1 MKMLTSHKTVWFL
14 ALIVSLTP
22 LARLQAG
29 RAKRG
34 ITGDWQ
40 VKVDVNG
47 EQIASIVSFSRD
59 KEGRLAGKWIGFW
72 GVSEL
77 TDIKHEGEELNFAW
91 SARFGD
97 SESRMNFEG
106 LIGRRKLS
114 GLLSSDRGEFDVE
127 GKRLKRVPMVM
138 GNWDTKL
145 KMGER
150 EFSAMLTVKADEEGK
165 LAADWQS
172 QWGEHEITD
181 VEFKGGKLTF
191 KRKSKIQ
198 NRQWEST
205 FEGTIKG
212 HTLSGTITSER
223 GDITAKGKRVGA
235 ALVGWWELEITSD
248 SGSRKQLLRVNPDLS
263 GIFGPIIIKNID
275 LNNDEVAFQTV
286 LKFGE
291 QEYEISFAGKL
302 DARKLTGELT
312 SSRGTRQV
320 TGQKIRRTP
329 ARQRI
334 GQTKKPSRKPDV
346 IFVPTPQEAVDKM
359 LELAE
364 VKKDDLLYDLGCGN
378 GIIVVTAAK
387 RYGCK
392 AVGYDIARKRV
403 KESLA
408 NVEKNNLGHL
418 VRIEHRDIFTLDLS
432 KANVITLYLLPEL
445 NVKLIPQLEKLKPGS
460 RIVSHDFDMKGV
472 KPDKVVKVAS
482 DNEWDEHTIYLWTTP
497 LKKENV
503 SDEETEFG
511 R

>member
-1 MKMLTSHKTVWFL
+1 MKMLTSHKTVWFFAFIVLLTSL
-14 ALIVSLTP
+14 AQ
-22 LARLQAG
+22 LQAG

-40 VKVDVNG
+40 VKVDVYG
-47 EQIASIVSFSRD
+47 EQIASIVSFSKD

-77 TDIKHEGEELNFAW
+77 TDIKHEGKELNFAW

-97 SESRMNFEG
+97 SETRMNFEG
-106 LIGRRKLS
+106 LIERGKLS

-127 GKRLKRVPMVM
+127 GKRLRRMPLVM
-138 GNWDTKL
+138 GNWETKL

-150 EFSAMLTVKADEEGK
+150 EFTAMLVVKADEGGK

-181 VEFKGGKLTF
+181 VEFKGGKLSF

-223 GDITAKGKRVGA
+223 GDITAEGKRVGA
-235 ALVGWWELEITSD
+235 ALVGQWELEITSD

-263 GIFGPIIIKNID
+263 CILGPIAIKKID
-275 LNNDEVAFQTV
+275 LDNNEVAFKTV
-286 LKFGE
+286 LEFGE
-291 QEYEISFAGKL
+291 QEYEISFAGQL
-302 DARKLTGELT
+302 DGRKLTGELT
-312 SSRGTRQV
+312 SSRGTQKV
-320 TGQKIRRTP
+320 TGQKIRRSP
-329 ARQRI
+329 AKQRS
-334 GQTKKPSRKPDV
+334 GQTKKPTREPDV
-346 IFVPTPQEAVDKM
+346 IFVPTPQEVVDKM

-364 VKKDDLLYDLGCGN
+364 VKKDDLVYDLGCGD
-378 GIIVVTAAK
+378 GRIVVTAAK
-387 RYGCK
+387 KYGCK
-392 AVGYDIARKRV
+392 AVGYDIARERV

-408 NVEKNNLGHL
+408 NVEKNNVGHL
-418 VRIEHRDIFTLDLS
+418 VRIEQRDIFTLDLS

-445 NVKLIPQLEKLKPGS
+445 NVKLIPQLKKLKPGS
-460 RIVSHDFDMKGV
+460 RIVSHDFDMRGV
-472 KPDKVVKVAS
+472 KPDKVVEVNS
-482 DNEWDEHTIYLWTTP
+482 DGEYNQHTVYFWTTP
-497 LKKENV
+497 LKIEDA
-503 SDEETEFG
+503 SDEEAEYG

>member
-14 ALIVSLTP
+14 ALIVLLTP
-22 LARLQAG
+22 LAGLQAG

-47 EQIASIVSFSRD
+47 EQIASIVSFSKD

-77 TDIKHEGEELNFAW
+77 KDIKHEGKELSFAW

-97 SESRMNFEG
+97 SETRMNFEG
-106 LIGRRKLS
+106 LIERGKLS
-114 GLLSSDRGEFDVE
+114 GLLSSDSGEFDVE
-127 GKRLKRVPMVM
+127 GKRFKRMPMVM
-138 GNWDTKL
+138 GNWETNL

-150 EFSAMLTVKADEEGK
+150 EFSAMLTVKADEGGK

-172 QWGEHEITD
+172 QWGEHEITN
-181 VEFKGGKLTF
+181 VEFKGGKLSF
-191 KRKSKIQ
+191 KRKSKIK

-205 FEGTIKG
+205 FAGTIKG

-235 ALVGWWELEITSD
+235 ALVGQWELEITSER
-248 SGSRKQLLRVNPDLS
+248 GNRKQLLRVNPDLS
-263 GIFGPIIIKNID
+263 GILGAIAIKKVD
-275 LNNDEVAFQTV
+275 LDNNKVAFKTV
-286 LKFGE
+286 LEFSE
-291 QEYEISFAGKL
+291 QEYEISFAGQL
-302 DARKLTGELT
+302 DGRKLTGELT
-312 SSRGTRQV
+312 SSRGTRKV
-320 TGQKIRRTP
+320 TGQKIRRSP
-329 ARQRI
+329 AKQRS
-334 GQTKKPSRKPDV
+334 GQTRKPFREPDV
-346 IFVPTPQEAVDKM
+346 IFVPTPQVAVDKM

-408 NVEKNNLGHL
+408 NVEENNVGHL
-418 VRIEHRDIFTLDLS
+418 VQIEQRDIFTLDLS

-445 NVKLIPQLEKLKPGS
+445 NVKLIPQLKKLKPGS
-460 RIVSHDFDMKGV
+460 RIVSHDFDMRGV
-472 KPDKVVKVAS
+472 KPDKVVEVNS
-482 DNEWDEHTIYLWTTP
+482 DNEYDKHTIYLWTTP
-497 LKKENV
+497 LKMEDV
-503 SDEETEFG
+503 SDEEA
-511 R
+511 RPWR

>member
-1 MKMLTSHKTVWFL
+1 MKMLTSHKTAWFL

-22 LARLQAG
+22 LARSQAG

-47 EQIASIVSFSRD
+47 EQIASIVSFSKD
-59 KEGRLAGKWIGFW
+59 KEGRLAGNWIGFW

-77 TDIKHEGEELNFAW
+77 TDIKHEGKELSFAW

-97 SESRMNFEG
+97 SETEMNFEG
-106 LIGRRKLS
+106 LIGRGKLS
-114 GLLSSDRGEFDVE
+114 GLLSSDSGEFDVE
-127 GKRLKRVPMVM
+127 GKRLKRMPMVM
-138 GNWDTKL
+138 GNWETKL

-150 EFSAMLTVKADEEGK
+150 EFSVMLTVKADEEGK

-198 NRQWEST
+198 DRQWEST
-205 FEGTIKG
+205 FAGTVKG
-212 HTLSGTITSER
+212 HTLSGTITWER

-235 ALVGWWELEITSD
+235 ALVGQWELEIASD

-263 GIFGPIIIKNID
+263 GILGAIAIKKID
-275 LNNDEVAFQTV
+275 LDNNEVAFKTV
-286 LKFGE
+286 LEFGE
-291 QEYEISFAGKL
+291 QEYEISFAGQL
-302 DARKLTGELT
+302 DGRKLTGELT
-312 SSRGTRQV
+312 SSRGTRKV
-320 TGQKIRRTP
+320 TGQKIRRSP
-329 ARQRI
+329 AKQRSR
-334 GQTKKPSRKPDV
+334 QTKRPTREPDV
-346 IFVPTPQEAVDKM
+346 IFIPTPQVAVDKM

-408 NVEKNNLGHL
+408 NVEKSNVGHL
-418 VRIEHRDIFTLDLS
+418 VRIEQRDIFTLDLS

-445 NVKLIPQLEKLKPGS
+445 NVKLIPQLKKLKPGS
-460 RIVSHDFDMKGV
+460 RIVSHDFDMRGV
-472 KPDKVVKVAS
+472 KPDKVVEVKS
-482 DNEWDEHTIYLWTTP
+482 DDEYDRHTIYLWTTP
-497 LKKENV
+497 LKMEDV
-503 SDEETEFG
+503 SDEESEFG

>member
-14 ALIVSLTP
+14 ALIVLLTP
-22 LARLQAG
+22 LAQLQAG

-34 ITGDWQ
+34 ITGNWQ
-40 VKVDVNG
+40 VNVDYNG
-47 EQIASIVSFSRD
+47 QPIASILSISQD
-59 KEGRLAGKWIGFW
+59 KEGKLAGKWIGFW

-77 TDIKHEGEELNFAW
+77 TDIKREGKELNFAW

-106 LIGRRKLS
+106 LISRGKLS
-114 GLLSSDRGEFDVE
+114 GVLSSDGGEFDVE
-127 GKRLKRVPMVM
+127 GKRLRRIPMVM
-138 GNWDTKL
+138 GNWETKL

-150 EFSAMLTVKADEEGK
+150 EFTAMLVVKADEERK

-181 VEFKGGKLTF
+181 VNFKGGKLTF

-198 NRQWEST
+198 DRQWESN
-205 FEGTIKG
+205 FEGTVKG
-212 HTLSGTITSER
+212 HTLSGTFTSER
-223 GDITAKGKRVGA
+223 GDITAEGKRVGA
-235 ALVGWWELEITSD
+235 ALVGQWALEIASD

-263 GIFGPIIIKNID
+263 GIFGPIAIKKVDI
-275 LNNDEVAFQTV
+275 NNDEVAFKTV
-286 LKFGE
+286 LEFGE
-291 QEYEISFAGKL
+291 QKYEISFTGKMEG
-302 DARKLTGELT
+302 RKLTGELT
-312 SSRGTRQV
+312 SSRGSRQV
-320 TGQKIRRTP
+320 TGEKIRR
-329 ARQRI
+329 
-334 GQTKKPSRKPDV
+334 QTRKPTRKPDV
-346 IFVPTPQEAVDKM
+346 IFVPTPQVAVDKM

-408 NVEKNNLGHL
+408 NVEKSNVGHL
-418 VRIEHRDIFTLDLS
+418 VRIEQRDIFTLDLS

-445 NVKLIPQLEKLKPGS
+445 NVKLIPQLKKLKPGS

-472 KPDKVVKVAS
+472 KPDKVVKVNS

-497 LKKENV
+497 LKIEDV
-503 SDEETEFG
+503 SDEEAEFG

>member
-1 MKMLTSHKTVWFL
+1 MKMLTSHKTICFL
-14 ALIVSLTP
+14 ALIVLLTP
-22 LARLQAG
+22 LAQLQAG
-29 RAKRG
+29 QAKRG
-34 ITGDWQ
+34 TSGDWQ
-40 VKVDVNG
+40 VKMDYNG
-47 EQIASIVSFSRD
+47 QQIASILSISQD

-77 TDIKHEGEELNFAW
+77 TDIKREGKDLNCAW

-106 LIGRRKLS
+106 LIERRKLS
-114 GLLSSDRGEFDVE
+114 GVLSSDRGEFEAE
-127 GKRLKRVPMVM
+127 GERLKRMPMVM
-138 GNWDTKL
+138 GNWETKL

-150 EFSAMLTVKADEEGK
+150 EFTAMLVVKADEGSK

-181 VEFKGGKLTF
+181 VNFKGGKLTF

-198 NRQWEST
+198 DRQWESN
-205 FEGTIKG
+205 FQGTVKG
-212 HTLSGTITSER
+212 HTLSGTITSEQ
-223 GDITAKGKRVGA
+223 GDITAEGKRVGA
-235 ALVGWWELEITSD
+235 ALVGQWELDITSD
-248 SGSRKQLLRVNPDLS
+248 SGSRKQLLRINPDFS
-263 GIFGPIIIKNID
+263 GMYGPIAIKKVE
-275 LNNDEVAFQTV
+275 LNNDEVAFKTV
-286 LKFGE
+286 LEFGE
-291 QEYEISFAGKL
+291 RKIEISFTGKL
-302 DARKLTGELT
+302 DGRKLTGELT

-320 TGQKIRRTP
+320 TGEKIRRTP
-329 ARQRI
+329 ARQRS
-334 GQTKKPSRKPDV
+334 GQTKKTFRKPDV

-378 GIIVVTAAK
+378 GIIVVTAAQ

-408 NVEKNNLGHL
+408 NVEKNNVGHL
-418 VRIEHRDIFTLDLS
+418 VRIEQRDIFTLDLS

-460 RIVSHDFDMKGV
+460 RIVSHDFDMRGV
-472 KPDKVVKVAS
+472 KPDKVVKVNS
-482 DNEWDEHTIYLWTTP
+482 DDEWDEHTIYLWTTP
-497 LKKENV
+497 LKKEDV

>member
-22 LARLQAG
+22 LAGLQAG

-40 VKVDVNG
+40 VKADVNG
-47 EQIASIVSFSRD
+47 EQITSIVTFSKN
-59 KEGRLAGKWIGFW
+59 KEGRLAGNWIGFW

-77 TDIKHEGEELNFAW
+77 TDIKHEGKELSFAW

-97 SESRMNFEG
+97 SETRMNFKG
-106 LIGRRKLS
+106 LIERGKLS
-114 GLLSSDRGEFDVE
+114 GLLSSDSVEFDVE
-127 GKRLKRVPMVM
+127 GKRLRRMPLVM

-150 EFSAMLTVKADEEGK
+150 EFSVMLAVKADEEGK

-181 VEFKGGKLTF
+181 VKFKGGKLSF
-191 KRKSKIQ
+191 KRKSKIK

-205 FEGTIKG
+205 FAGTIKG

-235 ALVGWWELEITSD
+235 ALVGQWELEITSER
-248 SGSRKQLLRVNPDLS
+248 GNRKQLLRVNPDLS
-263 GIFGPIIIKNID
+263 GILGAIAIKKID
-275 LNNDEVAFQTV
+275 LDNDKVAFKTV
-286 LKFGE
+286 LEFSE
-291 QEYEISFAGKL
+291 QEYEISFAGQL
-302 DARKLTGELT
+302 EGGKLTGELT
-312 SSRGTRQV
+312 SSRGSQKV
-320 TGQKIRRTP
+320 TGRKRRWTS
-329 ARQRI
+329 ARQRSS
-334 GQTKKPSRKPDV
+334 QTKKPFREPD
-346 IFVPTPQEAVDKM
+346 ILFVPTPQEAVDKM
-359 LELAE
+359 LELAQ
-364 VKKDDLLYDLGCGN
+364 VKKDDLVYDLGCGD
-378 GIIVVTAAK
+378 GRIVVTAAK

-392 AVGYDIARKRV
+392 AVGYDIDRKRV

-408 NVEKNNLGHL
+408 NVEKNNVGHL
-418 VRIEHRDIFTLDLS
+418 VRIEQRDIFTLDLS

-445 NVKLIPQLEKLKPGS
+445 NVKLIPQLKKLKPGS
-460 RIVSHDFDMKGV
+460 RIVSHDFDMRGV
-472 KPDKVVKVAS
+472 KPDKVVKVNS

-497 LKKENV
+497 LKIEDV
-503 SDEETEFG
+503 SDEEAEFG

>member
-1 MKMLTSHKTVWFL
+1 MKMLTSHKTVGFFTLMVLVPFL
-14 ALIVSLTP
+14 AQA
-22 LARLQAG
+22 LAGPARKGIAG
-29 RAKRG
+29 E
-34 ITGDWQ
+34 WQ

-47 EQIASIVSFSRD
+47 QQIASILSFSQD
-59 KEGRLAGKWIGFW
+59 KKGKLAGKWIGFW

-77 TDIKHEGEELNFAW
+77 TDIKREGKELSFAW

-106 LIGRRKLS
+106 LIERGRLS

-127 GKRLKRVPMVM
+127 GKRLRRMPTVM
-138 GNWDTKL
+138 GNWETKL

-150 EFSAMLTVKADEEGK
+150 EFTAMLVVKADEEGK

-181 VEFKGGKLTF
+181 VKFKGGKLTF

-198 NRQWEST
+198 DRQWEST

-223 GDITAKGKRVGA
+223 GDITAEGKRVGA

-248 SGSRKQLLRVNPDLS
+248 SGSRTQLLRVNPDLS
-263 GIFGPIIIKNID
+263 GIFGPIIIKKID
-275 LNNDEVAFQTV
+275 LNNDEVAFKTV
-286 LKFGE
+286 LEFGE
-291 QEYEISFAGKL
+291 QKFEISFTGKL
-302 DARKLTGELT
+302 DGRKLTGELT
-312 SSRGTRQV
+312 SSRGTRKV
-320 TGQKIRRTP
+320 TGRKIRRTP
-329 ARQRI
+329 ARQRSR
-334 GQTKKPSRKPDV
+334 QTKKPFREPDV

-364 VKKDDLLYDLGCGN
+364 VTKDDLLYDLGCGD
-378 GIIVVTAAK
+378 GRIVVTAAK

-392 AVGYDIARKRV
+392 AIGFDIDRKRV

-408 NVEKNNLGHL
+408 NVEKNNVGHL
-418 VRIEHRDIFTLDLS
+418 VRIEQRDIFTLDLS
-432 KANVITLYLLPEL
+432 EANVITLYLLPEL

-460 RIVSHDFDMKGV
+460 RIVSHDFDMRGV
-472 KPDKVVKVAS
+472 KPDKVVKVTS
-482 DNEWDEHTIYLWTTP
+482 DNEYDEHTIYLWTTP

-503 SDEETEFG
+503 SK
-511 R
+511 